1 MTNSETL
8 IFSYGIILWIIIIV
22 VIVGFIYALWDE
34 MYNDKK

>member
-34 MYNDKK
+34 KYNDKK

>member
-1 MTNSETL
+1 MTNSEIL